1 MDIVD
6 IKLIQ
11 DKAYLELTTME
22 MESWSEKREHAKDCY
37 VSTLKIKQLKDT
49 DPEQYNK
56 IIEYMTKHEE
66 EFENTILGM
75 EIPYHERIIKKIK
88 EKRI

>member
-22 MESWSEKREHAKDCY
+22 IESWSEKRKHAKECY
-37 VSTLKIKQLKDT
+37 VNTLKIKQLKDT

-56 IIEYMTKHEE
+56 IVEYMTKHEK
-66 EFENTILGM
+66 EFENTMLDM
-75 EIPYHERIIKKIK
+75 EIPYHERMMKK
-88 EKRI
+88 